1 MIVFVI
7 GGSGSGKSEYAE
19 NLALKLKEEAVCEYQ
34 DGALYEQFEPAP
46 ELVYIATMEAAD
58 RESRQRVLRHR
69 AMRAG
74 KGFTTREQSTHLE
87 ELAVSNHEI
96 LLLECLSNLTANEM
110 FSPLGR
116 KERAVEAIER
126 GILHLAKHSRH
137 LIIVGNN
144 VFEDSVDYDGTIQV
158 YIQEMAKIH
167 QFVGSRAERVVEVIC
182 GIPVEWR
189 TL

>member
-1 MIVFVI
+1 
-7 GGSGSGKSEYAE
+7 
-19 NLALKLKEEAVCEYQ
+19 
-34 DGALYEQFEPAP
+34 
-46 ELVYIATMEAAD
+46 MEAID
-58 RESRQRVLRHR
+58 
-69 AMRAG
+69 
-74 KGFTTREQSTHLE
+74 
-87 ELAVSNHEI
+87 
-96 LLLECLSNLTANEM
+96 
-110 FSPLGR
+110 
-116 KERAVEAIER
+116 R